1 VTSRI
6 WTPGETAI
14 QRFRRTDGSIGQHHP
29 LRVLADD
36 GRTLVGWLPRGTE
49 IVGTRLPDGR
59 GVREADLAERFR
71 LPRVRVPGRWLGT
84 STLRVISEPDWSS
97 VWWFFAES
105 GEFRGWYVNL
115 EIPVGRTDLGTDRI
129 DGALDVT
136 VEPDRRWRWK
146 DEDEAAAA
154 VEAGRLSPDQLA
166 RLRAEGERL
175 IGLAETGVFPFDGTW
190 CDFRP
195 DPGWPAPALPPG
207 LLEDD
212 GSARSGR

>member
-1 VTSRI
+1 VI
-6 WTPGETAI
+6 
-14 QRFRRTDGSIGQHHP
+14 
-29 LRVLADD
+29 
-36 GRTLVGWLPRGTE
+36 TE
-49 IVGTRLPDGR
+49 
-59 GVREADLAERFR
+59 
-71 LPRVRVPGRWLGT
+71 
-84 STLRVISEPDWSS
+84 SDWSS

-115 EIPVGRTDLGTDRI
+115 EIPLGRTELGTDRI

-136 VEPDRRWRWK
+136 VDPHRRWQWK

-154 VEAGRLSPDQLA
+154 VEAGRLGAEQLA

-175 IGLAETGVFPFDGTW
+175 IGLAEAGAFPFDGTW

-207 LLEDD
+207 VLD
-212 GSARSGR
+212 R